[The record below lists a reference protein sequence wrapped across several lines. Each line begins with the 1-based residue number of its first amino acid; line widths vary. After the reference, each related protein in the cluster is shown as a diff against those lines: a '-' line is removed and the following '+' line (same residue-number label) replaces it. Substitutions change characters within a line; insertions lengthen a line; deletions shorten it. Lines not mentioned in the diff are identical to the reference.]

1 MLSLLVP
8 EVESCNRDVI
18 STFCHFIYF
27 FKDPPAGEW
36 WTAEHPGTQI
46 VTVDQG
52 MELAR
57 AKNEWQFDAVEHVR
71 GEVRS
76 EI

>member
-1 MLSLLVP
+1 MVDRGTS
-8 EVESCNRDVI
+8 R
-18 STFCHFIYF
+18 
-27 FKDPPAGEW
+27 
-36 WTAEHPGTQI
+36 TQI

-52 MELAR
+52 VELAR